1 MTPVLAW
8 RKTTNQEFPSP
19 KGDPEFQFGHFWAK
33 NVSRLAQ
40 NFRSKVP
47 EAKINFD
54 HFWNFG
60 QFMATL
66 PTFAAF
72 GHFAT
77 LGSFWPFL
85 ATLSCHRWPK
95 WQTVAKKR
103 PGYPRGPLAP
113 GPNSPSGQIG
123 GGSAQRRGTPFISN
137 PVQRHR
143 HIVGD
148 GGPQRSAGLDVACAC
163 RTPAGSPSGSRT
175 PPPPGGPGG
184 QEVQFKAWKPSQR
197 I

>member
-54 HFWNFG
+54 HFWNFR

-72 GHFAT
+72 GHFAS

-103 PGYPRGPLAP
+103 PGYPWGPLAP

-123 GGSAQRRGTPFISN
+123 GGSGKGVVP
-137 PVQRHR
+137 P
-143 HIVGD
+143 
-148 GGPQRSAGLDVACAC
+148 LY
-163 RTPAGSPSGSRT
+163 RTPSSATAISLGMAAHSAVLAWMSRARAALLQVLRQGVE
-175 PPPPGGPGG
+175 PPPPLGGPGG